1 MSSRQRVA
9 GLAGLLAILALAP
22 VDAGNVIYRCTAADG
37 TVTLQNAEACPAGQ
51 RQQVIEVDVAPPLPA
66 FVPAQ
71 PPPGLRVLPVTAVV
85 PPADTTTPPDPIA
98 TAEPEPPPPLYQ
110 CTRWDNERY
119 LTEDAVPA
127 TRCRP
132 LNTTGIGGLSTMG
145 AGQAC
150 EQVEDRCAVVPEDN
164 LCRAWKSRV
173 DEAEFR
179 FKVTPAQSPAARAR
193 QEEYAA
199 LAATYAASTCV
210 RG

>member
-1 MSSRQRVA
+1 MTRNLHAA
-9 GLAGLLAILALAP
+9 GLFGLLAITALAP
-22 VDAGNVIYRCTAADG
+22 AGAVAGNVVYRCTAADG

-71 PPPGLRVLPVTAVV
+71 PPPGLRVLPVTAVA
-85 PPADTTTPPDPIA
+85 PSADEGTGAVA
-98 TAEPEPPPPLYQ
+98 TAEPVPPPPLYQ

-119 LTEDAVPA
+119 LTGDAVPA

-132 LNTTGIGGLSTMG
+132 LNTVGIGGLPTLG

-150 EQVEDRCAVVPEDN
+150 EQVEDSCTAVPEEN

-179 FKVTPAQSPAARAR
+179 FKVTPAQSPAARER
-193 QEEYAA
+193 QQEYAA
-199 LAATYAASTCV
+199 LAATSAASTCV
-210 RG
+210 R

>member
-1 MSSRQRVA
+1 MIRTPHA
-9 GLAGLLAILALAP
+9 LALAGLLAALSPASAH
-22 VDAGNVIYRCTAADG
+22 AGDVVYRCTAADG

-71 PPPGLRVLPVTAVV
+71 PPPGLRVLPVTAVA
-85 PPADTTTPPDPIA
+85 PAAGTTAQPGPVAA
-98 TAEPEPPPPLYQ
+98 TTPEPPPPLYQ
-110 CTRWDNERY
+110 CLRWDNERY

-132 LNTTGIGGLSTMG
+132 LNTTGIGGLPGLG

-150 EQVEDRCAVVPEDN
+150 EQVEDRCDAVPEEN

-179 FKVTPAQSPAARAR
+179 FKVTPAQSPAARERHA
-193 QEEYAA
+193 EYTA
-199 LAATYAASTCV
+199 LAATYAASTCT
-210 RG
+210 R